1 MKGVNVSI
9 WKKMLIVLLSVPL
22 LNACDHNAGN
32 KSMNP
37 TNVKIKIGEQGAQ
50 FLQRNKLPAKG
61 HIKKQPAGLNF
72 YKVDWSSKA
81 QGTVSLEHGSYSFQI
96 PFVLGVTGTE
106 NIDFMG
112 AGLASFDVY
121 AGITAA
127 DTVNHD
133 EARKEFIKLLQH
145 LLALGWKP
153 LISYEDP
160 RLTAEQAYSYA
171 EQENRFFGIPAN
183 YAPTLEQWRRI
194 DSGDWF
200 LYADDVFLGINF
212 RRGVES
218 KDPSMQAYL
227 FSFELHSKEQ
237 EAKAQFEG
245 DDRDHW
251 QDLWVDKIKSMKKER
266 YAKEKE
272 LIQRGFTI
280 YTEYQEPR
288 IHPLDPVEP

>member
-1 MKGVNVSI
+1 MRQ
-9 WKKMLIVLLSVPL
+9 LIVCFILFLS
-22 LNACDHNAGN
+22 ACNPNSGETP
-32 KSMNP
+32 MNP
-37 TNVKIKIGEQGAQ
+37 TSIKIKIGEPGGQ

-61 HIKKQPAGLNF
+61 HIDKQPAGLSF
-72 YKVDWSSKA
+72 YEINWSTKTP
-81 QGTVSLEHGSYSFQI
+81 GTAMIEHDKYSFQI
-96 PFVLGVTGTE
+96 PYTLSVMGTE
-106 NIDFMG
+106 DVDFMEE
-112 AGLASFDVY
+112 GLAKFSIN

-160 RLTAEQAYSYA
+160 RLTGAQAYSNA
-171 EQENRFFGIPAN
+171 EQENDYFGIPAN
-183 YAPTLEQWRRI
+183 YAPTFEQWMRI
-194 DSGDWF
+194 DGGRWN
-200 LYADDVFLGINF
+200 LYADDVFLAIKF

-227 FSFELHSKEQ
+227 FSFDFHSKVQ

-245 DDRDHW
+245 EERDHW
-251 QDLWVDKIKSMKKER
+251 QDLWVDKIKAMKKER

-280 YTEYQEPR
+280 YTEYEEPK